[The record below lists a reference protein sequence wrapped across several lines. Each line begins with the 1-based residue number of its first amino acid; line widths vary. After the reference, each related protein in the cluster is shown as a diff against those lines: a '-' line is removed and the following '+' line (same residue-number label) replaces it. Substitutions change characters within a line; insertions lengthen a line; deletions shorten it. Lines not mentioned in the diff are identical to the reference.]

1 MLKARDLMTA
11 DPVAVTQGDPL
22 LRAAMVMRDLDVGM
36 VPVVDGRETLRPLG
50 VITDRDV
57 VVRHVAAG
65 HTHGCTCAHVMSRA
79 PLVTVTPDASIDEVM
94 RKMAMNR
101 VRRVLVVEAARLVGV
116 VSAADVLAREGRL
129 APELVEKVLAQIS
142 EPALAGI

>member
-1 MLKARDLMTA
+1 
-11 DPVAVTQGDPL
+11 
-22 LRAAMVMRDLDVGM
+22 
-36 VPVVDGRETLRPLG
+36 
-50 VITDRDV
+50 
-57 VVRHVAAG
+57 
-65 HTHGCTCAHVMSRA
+65 MSRA

-129 APELVEKVLAQIS
+129 APELVEKVLEQIS